1 MRQEVEAGVVAAA
14 RAMTTCETHA
24 IVAAMPDGHTA
35 FGPFV
40 LDEAARVLL
49 RDGRPLQLGQRAFDL
64 LAALVDSNGATVD
77 KDRLMARAWPGLFVE
92 EANLSVQI
100 AALRKAMGK
109 RPDGQEWIA
118 TVPRVGYRLMRF
130 ASTEPPK
137 SPSAQRPVVAVLPF
151 GTPPDDAEQ
160 AYFAD
165 GVVEDLITALSRFR
179 TFAVVSRNA
188 AFGYREHGL
197 GPEEIT
203 ALGVRYL
210 LEGTIRR
217 RGPQLRVNVQ
227 LIEAETAT
235 HLWAQQFNG
244 NGAELFVFLDGIV
257 EAVVGFVEPEI
268 RKAEIERARRKHPG
282 SLDAYDHYLRA
293 LPLFRGTSLAVRAE
307 AIRLL
312 EESVRLDPVFATG
325 LAYAAWAY
333 ERQETFGLGATPTE
347 RARALQLAESA
358 LVAGADDPLVKAI
371 SGLVLMAFAGQ
382 WQRCLVMMGEAV
394 TANPNNATVLSLT
407 AFCNMMFG
415 DLDFGRDLYLRAF
428 QMSPGALDNYELL
441 VGVGLSDLFR
451 HKYEEAVD
459 WSLRSVAANGD
470 WLAAY
475 WTLAAAYAHLGRL
488 EEAQAAVAAIL
499 ERAPHLR
506 VSSMIR
512 NGSRFPE
519 PFRSQRHDVLVEGL
533 RKAGLPE

>member
-1 MRQEVEAGVVAAA
+1 MR
-14 RAMTTCETHA
+14 
-24 IVAAMPDGHTA
+24 DGNNT

-40 LDEAARVLL
+40 LDGTARVLC
-49 RDGRPLQLGQRAFDL
+49 RDGQPLPLGQRAFDL
-64 LAALVDSNGATVD
+64 LAALADANGAAVD
-77 KDRLMARAWPGLFVE
+77 KDTLMSRAWPGLFVE

-100 AALRKAMGK
+100 AALRKALGK

-118 TVPRVGYRLMRF
+118 TVPRVGYRLPRF
-130 ASTEPPK
+130 SEGEPPRR
-137 SPSAQRPVVAVLPF
+137 PALQRPVVAVLPF
-151 GTPPDDAEQ
+151 ATPPDDAEQ

-165 GVVEDLITALSRFR
+165 GVVEDLITALSRFK

-188 AFGYREHGL
+188 AGYRERGL
-197 GPEEIT
+197 GPQEIA

-217 RGPQLRVNVQ
+217 RGPQLRVSVQ

-235 HLWAQQFNG
+235 HLWAQQFDG
-244 NGAELFVFLDGIV
+244 DGAELFAFLDRIV
-257 EAVVGFVEPEI
+257 DAVVGFVEPEI

-293 LPLFRGTSLAVRAE
+293 LPLFRGTSAEVRAE

-312 EESVRLDPVFATG
+312 EESVRLDPGFATG

-333 ERQETFGLGATPTE
+333 ERQETFGLGATPAE
-347 RARALQLAESA
+347 RARGLQLAEAA
-358 LVAGADDPLVKAI
+358 LVAGSDDPLVGAI
-371 SGLVLMAFAGQ
+371 SGLVLMAFGGQ
-382 WQRCLVMMGEAV
+382 WQRCLAMMGEAV
-394 TANPNNATVLSLT
+394 AANPNNPTVLSLT

-415 DLDFGRDLYLRAF
+415 DLDFARDLYLKAF
-428 QMSPGALDNYELL
+428 QASPGALDNYELL
-441 VGVGLSDLFR
+441 VGVGLSDLFK
-451 HKYEEAVD
+451 HEYQQAAD

-475 WTLAAAYAHLGRL
+475 WTLAAAYAHLGRI
-488 EEAQAAVAAIL
+488 EEARGAVAAIR

-512 NGSRFPE
+512 NGNRFPQ
-519 PFRSQRHDVLVEGL
+519 PFRTERHDVLIDGL